1 MKISVTSLIPI
12 LTFLIQKTE
21 SRNQGCSLLILV
33 DDSMMSLVQNDETRL
48 KQKLDKYMKELNDI
62 YQTTI
67 LKDPPN
73 NNLYFFIKHVTHLK
87 NFIPACKN
95 KQIIL
100 DSVTKVGRGSD
111 YCLVHFL
118 MSRDIECIEGLGNL
132 NGVCKRHS
140 NTAWTNVH
148 IEDDEKTVNTIA
160 HEIGHN
166 FGSEHDGQNSSAYS
180 GCNSPETK
188 GIMGGLMT
196 RTFSTCSL
204 SAMHHRLQQVYRDEE
219 KEARCLTLAPGD
231 TGVTSSYEMDSRD
244 LSSFS
249 TPCPLEPDSDCDP
262 EQPDPPEAPEPPEP
276 ECGDKEVSEPGEE
289 CDCGPSWEECEDP
302 CCYPASLTKE
312 DLAANSS
319 ALPCTRHTQPLC
331 TASPAET
338 FLKWGLLAPFLAML
352 LLIILVILA
361 LIIDWRSG
369 RRVLYT
375 HITSREKAPLH
386 IETEEQRERR
396 LRREAGLQA
405 VQTVS

>member
-48 KQKLDKYMKELNDI
+48 KQKLDKYINELNDI

-148 IEDDEKTVNTIA
+148 IQDDEKTVNTIA

-219 KEARCLTLAPGD
+219 EEARCLTLAPED

-262 EQPDPPEAPEPPEP
+262 ELPDPPEAPEPPEP
-276 ECGDKEVSEPGEE
+276 ECGDKEVTAVHVYSVYNRLCSRCRSQARSVTAAPAGRSARTRAATPP
-289 CDCGPSWEECEDP
+289 PSPRRTWPPTARP
-302 CCYPASLTKE
+302 C
-312 DLAANSS
+312 
-319 ALPCTRHTQPLC
+319 
-331 TASPAET
+331 
-338 FLKWGLLAPFLAML
+338 
-352 LLIILVILA
+352 LA
-361 LIIDWRSG
+361 LGDDNDDDDDDDDNND
-369 RRVLYT
+369 V
-375 HITSREKAPLH
+375 
-386 IETEEQRERR
+386 
-396 LRREAGLQA
+396 LQA
-405 VQTVS
+405 HSASVHCLASGDIFEMGITRSIPRHAPSHHPG

>member
-1 MKISVTSLIPI
+1 MKICVASLIPF
-12 LTFLIQKTE
+12 LAFLIHKTE

-33 DDSMMSLVQNDETRL
+33 DDSLMSLVQNDENLL
-48 KQKLDKYMKELNDI
+48 KGKLDKYIQELNII
-62 YQTTI
+62 YQSTI
-67 LKDPPN
+67 LAYPPN

-95 KQIIL
+95 KQSIL
-100 DSVTKVGRGSD
+100 DSVTKVGRGAD

-148 IEDDEKTVNTIA
+148 IDDDEKTVNTIA

-166 FGSEHDGQNSSAYS
+166 FGSEHDGGNSSTYS

-196 RTFSTCSL
+196 RNFSTCSL

-219 KEARCLTLAPGD
+219 EEGGRCLTLAED
-231 TGVTSSYEMDSRD
+231 TGVTSYQMDARD

-249 TPCPLEPDSDCDP
+249 APCPLEANSDCDP

-276 ECGDKEVSEPGEE
+276 ECGDKEVRVF
-289 CDCGPSWEECEDP
+289 
-302 CCYPASLTKE
+302 TV
-312 DLAANSS
+312 
-319 ALPCTRHTQPLC
+319 HLC
-331 TASPAET
+331 
-338 FLKWGLLAPFLAML
+338 WG
-352 LLIILVILA
+352 
-361 LIIDWRSG
+361 
-369 RRVLYT
+369 
-375 HITSREKAPLH
+375 
-386 IETEEQRERR
+386 
-396 LRREAGLQA
+396 
-405 VQTVS
+405 